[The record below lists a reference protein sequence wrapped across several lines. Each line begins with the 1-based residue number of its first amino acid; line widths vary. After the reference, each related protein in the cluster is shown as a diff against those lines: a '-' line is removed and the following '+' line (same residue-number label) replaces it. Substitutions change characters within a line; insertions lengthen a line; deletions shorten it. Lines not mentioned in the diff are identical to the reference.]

1 MGRNISTVESGLGSS
16 KNTSLVIPGASG
28 IHTTPVFAK
37 AGWHPNLDSNAFNV
51 QYLNANLHGVTP
63 FTSGTWGLPGY
74 ANVNGRIPYGLGQ
87 NLGWWDQDQG
97 LADVRPWLDV
107 RNYPSSSSDYG
118 NFAYTPRS
126 GELGNDIINV
136 TRSMT
141 LMPWYARARSQHG
154 AWHNYRFVNGDYPTS
169 ERVLLMDGGVLH
181 SLPRYRLQTLGADG
195 AVGDAYRRTIGM
207 TASNTLNSQTGS
219 ATYNHRRGELAVV
232 ASSGSTNRRFVIRL
246 YAVTLDERLDVSAL
260 PNDPIIETEVTL
272 DASVWPRWNNEARFR
287 VTPVLL
293 DNGDIVLVGFHS
305 ASSTSGS
312 EGLRAVRLA
321 RNPDNTFVAPSSP
334 TSSLA
339 THGATY
345 CMDNDST
352 WLGMKT
358 MQSKNGRFVMCF
370 AQYYYYGAGFV
381 GLVVDRRTG
390 TITPLSHTDTSWGY
404 QALHDGDDGFLIYR
418 QGYDYEQAGWNSTEA
433 FRYAPKSDGVMALR
447 AVVPVTKRIWPYNS
461 SYTNTYSAL
470 LEVLP

>member
-1 MGRNISTVESGLGSS
+1 MGRNISTVQSGSGLSRHV
-16 KNTSLVIPGASG
+16 SLVIPGASD

-37 AGWHPNLDSNAFNV
+37 AGWHPNLDSNIFHV

-63 FTSGTWGLPGY
+63 FASGTWGLPGY
-74 ANVNGRIPYGLGQ
+74 ANVDGRIPYGLSQ
-87 NLGWWDQDQG
+87 NFGWWDQDQG
-97 LADVRPWLDV
+97 LADVRIWLDV
-107 RNYPSSSSDYG
+107 RNNPSGNNDYG

-181 SLPRYRLQTLGADG
+181 SLPRYRLHTLGADG
-195 AVGDAYRRTIGM
+195 AVGDAYRKTIGM
-207 TASNTLNSQTGS
+207 TANNTLNSQTGS
-219 ATYNHRRGELAVV
+219 ASYNHTRGELAVL
-232 ASSGSTNRRFVIRL
+232 ASSGSASRQFVIRL
-246 YAVTLDERLDVSAL
+246 YAVRFGERLDVTAL
-260 PNDPIIETEVTL
+260 PNDPLIETEVTL
-272 DASVWPRWNNEARFR
+272 NNSVWPRWNSEARYR

-305 ASSTSGS
+305 AATTSGS
-312 EGLRAVRLA
+312 EGLRAVLLA
-321 RNPDNTFVAPSSP
+321 RGNDSTFTAPLLP
-334 TSSLA
+334 TSILA
-339 THGATY
+339 SHGATF

-358 MQSKNGRFVMCF
+358 MQSRNGRFVLCF
-370 AQYYYYGAGFV
+370 AQYYYYGAGFI
-381 GLVVDRRTG
+381 GLVIDRKTG
-390 TITPLSHTDTSWGY
+390 TITPLSHTNTSLGF
-404 QALHDGDDGFLIYR
+404 QALHDGENGFLIYR
-418 QGYDYEQAGWNSTEA
+418 QGADHELAGWSSTEA
-433 FRYAPKSDGVMALR
+433 FRYAPNADGAMALR
-447 AVVPVTKRIWPYNS
+447 SVTPVTKRIWPYNAS
-461 SYTNTYSAL
+461 HTNTHSAL